1 MTSKSDK
8 MTDKLEVSWGRK
20 GEQLRMKSRDL
31 RTHKKREKQRE
42 ERFSFLQRQFG

>member
-31 RTHKKREKQRE
+31 RTHKKREKKKN
-42 ERFSFLQRQFG
+42 RQETRCLFYN